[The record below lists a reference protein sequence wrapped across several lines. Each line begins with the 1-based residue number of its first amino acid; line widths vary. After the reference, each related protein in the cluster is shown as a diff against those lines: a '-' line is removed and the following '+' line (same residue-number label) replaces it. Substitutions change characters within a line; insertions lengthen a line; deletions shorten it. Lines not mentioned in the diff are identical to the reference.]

1 LGLPTLLR
9 LPRRC
14 SSCLKPRHFFQ
25 PAAALFFLKKWQR
38 AVFIFLYLGKKRR
51 KVCAAKFGREKQN
64 NYCIPRKSKYI
75 LVMNRDKK

>member
-1 LGLPTLLR
+1 LN
-9 LPRRC
+9 PR
-14 SSCLKPRHFFQ
+14 
-25 PAAALFFLKKWQR
+25 LKKWQR